1 MNQKYDLALR
11 LVQYIDKHLDRD
23 TAHFRD
29 KEGRLLLT
37 LDEIVRSI
45 LDDEFEF
52 VAD

>member
-11 LVQYIDKHLDRD
+11 LVQYIDEHLDRN

-37 LDEIVRSI
+37 LDEVVRSI
-45 LDDEFEF
+45 LDDRFME